1 MLQIL
6 VSLSLSQTPGSEF
19 GNDSEMNMHGPRGL
33 SSRVSVTS
41 HGSGGGFSVKDG
53 AGGSHKTRKASV
65 AGSTTFSHS
74 LINLTQVIFP
84 YFLADIT
91 FVLITVLS
99 WNMQLYH
106 WNIKT
111 EQYTPCVTLCLK
123 IVGPDVDMFYIRFWN
138 NV

>member
-84 YFLADIT
+84 YFLGYYFCFNHSIVVEHA
-91 FVLITVLS
+91 
-99 WNMQLYH
+99 
-106 WNIKT
+106 
-111 EQYTPCVTLCLK
+111 TLPLEYK
-123 IVGPDVDMFYIRFWN
+123 D
-138 NV
+138 

>member
-1 MLQIL
+1 MRDHAPLSGFS
-6 VSLSLSQTPGSEF
+6 VSLSPQTPGSEF

-53 AGGSHKTRKASV
+53 AGGSHKTRKASA

-84 YFLADIT
+84 YFFADLT
-91 FVLITVLS
+91 FVLIVVLS
-99 WNMQLYH
+99 KVCH
-106 WNIKT
+106 
-111 EQYTPCVTLCLK
+111 
-123 IVGPDVDMFYIRFWN
+123 
-138 NV
+138 